1 MRFMIM
7 WRPLGRQ
14 WALMHFQSGKMC
26 ISVWDADD
34 SKKKM
39 PVAVTMMMMMMLGR
53 RSPTFFF

>member
-34 SKKKM
+34 SKNGG
-39 PVAVTMMMMMMLGR
+39 GR
-53 RSPTFFF
+53 YNDDDDDAGRCSPTFFF